1 MKNQGLIG
9 FVNREGNYII
19 QPGNYDLGEFSDLNG
34 LLVFI
39 NKDNKKRAYLTWIQ
53 ANKLFRL
60 PMILL
65 DL

>member
-34 LLVFI
+34 LLVLI
-39 NKDNKKRAYLTWIQ
+39 NKDSKKAGVFDVNTGKQVIPFNL
-53 ANKLFRL
+53 
-60 PMILL
+60 
-65 DL
+65 